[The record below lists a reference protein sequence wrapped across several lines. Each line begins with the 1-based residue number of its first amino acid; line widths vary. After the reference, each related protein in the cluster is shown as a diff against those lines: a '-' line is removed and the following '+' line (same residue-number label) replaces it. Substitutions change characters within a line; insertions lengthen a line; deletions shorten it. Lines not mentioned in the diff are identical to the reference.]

1 MTFEEFCIENGKKE
15 KPHSGKRAYR
25 YSHGMAGTRLYEIWS
40 GMKIRTSE
48 KAQPHNKVAYFD
60 RGIRVCEEWE
70 RFEPFLFWAYI
81 SGYKKDLTIDRID
94 VNKGYS
100 PENCR
105 WVPLK
110 WQNNNKQSSWKIEY
124 QGQTKTVGE
133 WEHFF
138 GVRRE
143 YIRGKLNHGWTFE
156 EIVENIKN
164 PTTLNKNNKSG
175 IKGVLFDNNHS
186 KWRAYISVGGKR
198 VEDRVFRTKEE
209 AIEARKQM
217 ELRYWGYTNI
227 E

>member
-1 MTFEEFCIENGKKE
+1 MTFEEFCVENGKRQKE
-15 KPHSGKRAYR
+15 EVQQTGR
-25 YSHGMAGTRLYEIWS
+25 YSHGMAGTRLYRIWS

-48 KAQPHNKVAYFD
+48 NAQPHNKVAYFD
-60 RGIRVCEEWE
+60 RGIKVCKEWE
-70 RFEPFLFWAYI
+70 RFETFLFWAYI
-81 SGYKKDLTIDRID
+81 SGYNKDLTIDRID
-94 VNKGYS
+94 VDKGYS
-100 PENCR
+100 PDNCR

-110 WQNNNKQSSWKIEY
+110 WQNNNKQSSWRIEY

>member
-1 MTFEEFCIENGKKE
+1 MTFEEFCIANGKKCRPDG
-15 KPHSGKRAYR
+15 KPAYR
-25 YSHGMAGTRLYEIWS
+25 YSHGMAGTRLYKTWA

-48 KAQPHNKVAYFD
+48 HAQPHNKVAYFD
-60 RGIRVCEEWE
+60 RGITVCDEWQE
-70 RFEPFLFWAYI
+70 FEPFLMWAYI
-81 SGYKKDLTIDRID
+81 SGYDKTLSIDRID

-100 PENCR
+100 PDNCR
-105 WVPLK
+105 WVPMD

-124 QGQTKTVGE
+124 MGQTKTVAE

-156 EIVENIKN
+156 KIVENIKN
-164 PTTLNKNNKSG
+164 PTSINKNNTSG
-175 IKGVLFDNNHS
+175 VKGVSFDNTHN
-186 KWRAYISVGGKR
+186 KWRAFITVGGKR
-198 VEDRVFRTKEE
+198 VEDRAFHTKVE

-217 ELRYWGYTNI
+217 ELKYLGHTNI

>member
-1 MTFEEFCIENGKKE
+1 MTFEQFCVENGKRQKE
-15 KPHSGKRAYR
+15 EVQQTGR
-25 YSHGMAGTRLYEIWS
+25 YSHGMAGTRLYRIWS
-40 GMKIRTSE
+40 GMKKRASE
-48 KAQPHNKVAYFD
+48 SAQPHNKVAYFD
-60 RGIRVCEEWE
+60 RGIKVCEEWE
-70 RFEPFLFWAYI
+70 RFEAFLFWAYI
-81 SGYKKDLTIDRID
+81 SGYNKDLTIDRID
-94 VNKGYS
+94 VDKGYS
-100 PENCR
+100 PDNCR